1 MRNILL
7 FILLL
12 PLCSF
17 GQIIN
22 VENKR
27 LTDDK
32 EGFVGTFDLGLN
44 LIKNTAQILQFN
56 NNLHLQYSKEN
67 HTYLLLNDISFAQK
81 EGEEDWLNK
90 GHQHLRYIYL
100 NKKLGFEG
108 FIQHQYDKAQ
118 KIQFRMLMGVGARWQ
133 LVKNDSLQF
142 AMGFS
147 SMNEY
152 ENPIDADPF
161 VQIRLSHYLSFA
173 FQVNENISLST
184 TNYYQPLLATWSDYR
199 ISSQTAL
206 KLALNKQFEFK
217 IAGNFT
223 YDSQPAEAVPL
234 LNYHVVNGVSYK
246 F

>member
-1 MRNILL
+1 MRNVLL
-7 FILLL
+7 FILL
-12 PLCSF
+12 PFCSF

-27 LTDDK
+27 LSDDK
-32 EGFVGTFDLGLN
+32 DGFVGTFDLGLN

-56 NNLHLQYSKEN
+56 NNVHLQYSKEN
-67 HTYLLLNDISFAQK
+67 HTYLLLNDISFMQK

-90 GHQHLRYIYL
+90 GYQHIRYIYQH
-100 NKKLGFEG
+100 KKLGFEG

-118 KIQFRMLMGVGARWQ
+118 KIQYRVLSGVGARWQ

-147 SMNEY
+147 TMNEY
-152 ENPIDADPF
+152 ENPVDADPF
-161 VQIRLSHYLSFA
+161 VQIRLNYYLSFA
-173 FQVNENISLST
+173 FQVNEKIILST
-184 TNYYQPLLATWSDYR
+184 TNYYQPLLTTWSDYR
-199 ISSQTAL
+199 MSSQTAL

-217 IAGNFT
+217 ITGNVTF
-223 YDSQPAEAVPL
+223 DSQPAEAVPV
-234 LNYHVVNGVSYK
+234 LNYHLLNSIAYK

>member
-1 MRNILL
+1 MQNILL
-7 FILLL
+7 FILL

-17 GQIIN
+17 AQIIN

-27 LTDDK
+27 FSSHK

-56 NNLHLQYSKEN
+56 NNVHLQYSKEN
-67 HTYLLLNDISFAQK
+67 HTYLLLNDISFVQK

-90 GHQHLRYIYL
+90 GYQHFRYIYQ

-118 KIQFRMLMGVGARWQ
+118 KIQFRMLTGVGARWQ
-133 LVKNDSLQF
+133 LIKNDSLQF

-147 SMNEY
+147 TMNEY
-152 ENPIDADPF
+152 ENPVDADPF

-184 TNYYQPLLATWSDYR
+184 TNYYQPLLTNWSDYR
-199 ISSQTAL
+199 MSSQTAL

-217 IAGNFT
+217 IAGSIT
-223 YDSQPAEAVPL
+223 YDSQPAHAVPL
-234 LNYHVVNGVSYK
+234 LNYHVINGVSYE

>member
-1 MRNILL
+1 MRNVLL
-7 FILLL
+7 FILL
-12 PLCSF
+12 PFCSF

-27 LTDDK
+27 LSDDK
-32 EGFVGTFDLGLN
+32 DGFVGTFDLGLN

-56 NNLHLQYSKEN
+56 NNVHLQYSKEN
-67 HTYLLLNDISFAQK
+67 HTYLLLNDISFMQK

-90 GHQHLRYIYL
+90 GYQHIRYIYQH
-100 NKKLGFEG
+100 KKLGFEG

-118 KIQFRMLMGVGARWQ
+118 KIQFRMLMGVGTRWQ

-152 ENPIDADPF
+152 ENPVDADPF

-173 FQVNENISLST
+173 FQVNEKIILST
-184 TNYYQPLLATWSDYR
+184 TNYYQPLLTTWSDYR
-199 ISSQTAL
+199 MSSQTAL

-217 IAGNFT
+217 ITGNVTF
-223 YDSQPAEAVPL
+223 DSQPAEAVPV
-234 LNYHVVNGVSYK
+234 LNYHLLNSIAYK

>member
-7 FILLL
+7 FILL

-27 LTDDK
+27 LPDDK

-44 LIKNTAQILQFN
+44 LIKNTSQILQFN
-56 NNLHLQYSKEN
+56 NNVHLQYSKEN
-67 HTYLLLNDISFAQK
+67 HTYLLLNDISFVQK

-90 GHQHLRYIYL
+90 GYQHFRYIYQ

-108 FIQHQYDKAQ
+108 FFQHQYDKAQ
-118 KIQFRMLMGVGARWQ
+118 KIQFRMLMGAGARWQ

-147 SMNEY
+147 TMNEY
-152 ENPIDADPF
+152 ENPVDADPF
-161 VQIRLSHYLSFA
+161 VQIRLSYYLSFA
-173 FQVNENISLST
+173 FQLMRTLV
-184 TNYYQPLLATWSDYR
+184 
-199 ISSQTAL
+199 
-206 KLALNKQFEFK
+206 
-217 IAGNFT
+217 
-223 YDSQPAEAVPL
+223 
-234 LNYHVVNGVSYK
+234 
-246 F
+246 

>member
-1 MRNILL
+1 MRKMLL
-7 FILLL
+7 LILL

-27 LTDDK
+27 LSADK
-32 EGFVGTFDLGLN
+32 EGFVGAFDLGLN

-56 NNLHLQYSKEN
+56 NNVHLQYSKKN
-67 HTYLLLNDISFAQK
+67 HTYLLLNDISFVQK

-90 GHQHLRYIYL
+90 GYQHFRYIYQ

-108 FIQHQYDKAQ
+108 FMQHQYDKAQ
-118 KIQFRMLMGVGARWQ
+118 KIQLRMLTGVGTRWQ

-147 SMNEY
+147 TMNEY
-152 ENPIDADPF
+152 ENPVGQDPF

-173 FQVNENISLST
+173 FQVNENISLSS
-184 TNYYQPLLATWSDYR
+184 TNYYQPLLTSWGDYR
-199 ISSQTAL
+199 MSSQTAL
-206 KLALNKQFEFK
+206 KLAINKQFEFK
-217 IAGNFT
+217 IAGNVTF
-223 YDSQPAEAVPL
+223 DSQPAEAVPL
-234 LNYHVVNGVSYK
+234 LNYHVVNGIAYK

>member
-1 MRNILL
+1 MRKILL
-7 FILLL
+7 FILF
-12 PLCSF
+12 PICSF

-27 LTDDK
+27 LSAEK

-56 NNLHLQYSKEN
+56 NNIHLQYSKKN
-67 HTYLLLNDISFAQK
+67 HTYLLLNDISFVQK

-90 GHQHLRYIYL
+90 GYQHFRYIYQ

-108 FIQHQYDKAQ
+108 FVQHQYDKAQ
-118 KIQFRMLMGVGARWQ
+118 KIQLRMLTGVGARWQ

-147 SMNEY
+147 TMNEY
-152 ENPIDADPF
+152 ENPVGEDPF

-173 FQVNENISLST
+173 FQVNENISLSS
-184 TNYYQPLLATWSDYR
+184 TNYYQPLLTSWRDYR
-199 ISSQTAL
+199 MSSQTAL
-206 KLALNKQFEFK
+206 KLAVNKQFEFK
-217 IAGNFT
+217 IAGNVTF
-223 YDSQPAEAVPL
+223 DSQPAEAVPL
-234 LNYHVVNGVSYK
+234 LNYHVVNGIAYK

>member
-1 MRNILL
+1 MRNVLL
-7 FILLL
+7 FILL

-27 LTDDK
+27 FSTDKD
-32 EGFVGTFDLGLN
+32 GFLGTFDLGLN

-56 NNLHLQYSKEN
+56 NNVHFQYIKEN
-67 HTYLLLNDISFAQK
+67 NTYLLLNDISFVQK

-90 GHQHLRYIYL
+90 GYQHVRYIYQ
-100 NKKLGFEG
+100 NKKLGFES

-118 KIQFRMLMGVGARWQ
+118 KIHFRLLMGVGARWQ

-147 SMNEY
+147 TMNEY
-152 ENPIDADPF
+152 ENPVDADPL
-161 VQIRLSHYLSFA
+161 VQIRLSNYLSFA
-173 FQVNENISLST
+173 FQINENISLST
-184 TNYYQPLLATWSDYR
+184 TNYYQPLLTTWSDYR
-199 ISSQTAL
+199 MSSQTAL
-206 KLALNKQFEFK
+206 KLALNKQFVFK
-217 IAGNFT
+217 IAGNVT

>member
-7 FILLL
+7 FLFL
-12 PLCSF
+12 PVCSF

-27 LTDDK
+27 FSSDK
-32 EGFVGTFDLGLN
+32 DGFVGTFDLGLN
-44 LIKNTAQILQFN
+44 LIKNTAHILQFN
-56 NNLHLQYSKEN
+56 NNVQLQYSKEN
-67 HTYLLLNDISFAQK
+67 HTYLLLNDISFVQK

-90 GHQHLRYIYL
+90 GYQHFRYIYQ

-118 KIQFRMLMGVGARWQ
+118 KIQLRMLMGAGARWQ

-147 SMNEY
+147 TMNEY
-152 ENPIDADPF
+152 ENPVDADPF
-161 VQIRLSHYLSFA
+161 VQIRLSYYLSCA

-184 TNYYQPLLATWSDYR
+184 TNYYQPLLTNWRDYR
-199 ISSQTAL
+199 MSSQTTL

-217 IAGNFT
+217 IAGNITF
-223 YDSQPAEAVPL
+223 DSQPAEAVPL
-234 LNYHVVNGVSYK
+234 LNYHVINGVSYE

>member
-1 MRNILL
+1 MRNLLL
-7 FILLL
+7 FILL
-12 PLCSF
+12 PFCSF

-27 LTDDK
+27 LSADK

-56 NNLHLQYSKEN
+56 NNVHLQYSKEN
-67 HTYLLLNDISFAQK
+67 HTYLLLNDISFVQK

-90 GHQHLRYIYL
+90 GYQHFRYIYQ

-108 FIQHQYDKAQ
+108 FTQHQYDKAQ
-118 KIQFRMLMGVGARWQ
+118 KIQFRMLMGVGTRWQ

-152 ENPIDADPF
+152 ENPVDADPF
-161 VQIRLSHYLSFA
+161 VQIRLNYYLSFA
-173 FQVNENISLST
+173 FQVNEKIILST
-184 TNYYQPLLATWSDYR
+184 TNYYQPLLTTWSDYR
-199 ISSQTAL
+199 MSSQTTL

-217 IAGNFT
+217 ITGNITF
-223 YDSQPAEAVPL
+223 DSQPAEAVPL
-234 LNYHVVNGVSYK
+234 LNYHVIN
-246 F
+246 

>member
-1 MRNILL
+1 MYSLVYIIATL
-7 FILLL
+7 F
-12 PLCSF
+12 F

-27 LTDDK
+27 LSNDK

-56 NNLHLQYSKEN
+56 NNVHLQYGKEN
-67 HTYLLLNDISFAQK
+67 HTYLLLNDISFVQK

-90 GHQHLRYIYL
+90 GYQHFRYIYQ

-118 KIQFRMLMGVGARWQ
+118 KIQFRMLMGAGARWQ

-147 SMNEY
+147 TMNEY
-152 ENPIDADPF
+152 ENPVDADPF

-184 TNYYQPLLATWSDYR
+184 TNYYQPPF
-199 ISSQTAL
+199 
-206 KLALNKQFEFK
+206 N
-217 IAGNFT
+217 
-223 YDSQPAEAVPL
+223 
-234 LNYHVVNGVSYK
+234 
-246 F
+246 

>member
-1 MRNILL
+1 MRNLLL
-7 FILLL
+7 FILL
-12 PLCSF
+12 PLYSF

-22 VENKR
+22 VENQR
-27 LTDDK
+27 FSTNK

-56 NNLHLQYSKEN
+56 NNVHLQYSKEN
-67 HTYLLLNDISFAQK
+67 HTYLLLNDISFVQK

-90 GHQHLRYIYL
+90 GYQHFRYIYQ

-118 KIQFRMLMGVGARWQ
+118 KIQFRMLMGAGARWQ

-147 SMNEY
+147 TMNEY
-152 ENPIDADPF
+152 ENPVDADPF
-161 VQIRLSHYLSFA
+161 VQIRLSYYLSCA

-184 TNYYQPLLATWSDYR
+184 TNYYQPLLTNWRDYR
-199 ISSQTAL
+199 MSSQTTL

-217 IAGNFT
+217 IAGNITF
-223 YDSQPAEAVPL
+223 DSQPAEAVPL
-234 LNYHVVNGVSYK
+234 LNYHVINGVSYE

>member
-1 MRNILL
+1 MRNVLL
-7 FILLL
+7 FILL

-27 LTDDK
+27 FSTDKD
-32 EGFVGTFDLGLN
+32 GFLGTFDLGLN

-56 NNLHLQYSKEN
+56 NNVHFQYSKEDY
-67 HTYLLLNDISFAQK
+67 TYLLLNDISFVQK

-90 GHQHLRYIYL
+90 GYQHVRYIYQ
-100 NKKLGFEG
+100 NKKLGFES

-118 KIQFRMLMGVGARWQ
+118 KIHFRLLMGVGARWQ

-147 SMNEY
+147 TMNEY
-152 ENPIDADPF
+152 ENPVDADPL
-161 VQIRLSHYLSFA
+161 VQIRLSNYLSFA
-173 FQVNENISLST
+173 FQINENISLST
-184 TNYYQPLLATWSDYR
+184 TNYYQPLLTTWSDYR
-199 ISSQTAL
+199 MSSQTAL
-206 KLALNKQFEFK
+206 KLALNKQFVFK
-217 IAGNFT
+217 IAGNVT

>member
-7 FILLL
+7 FILL

-27 LTDDK
+27 LPADK

-44 LIKNTAQILQFN
+44 LIKNTSHILQFN
-56 NNLHLQYSKEN
+56 NNIHLQYSKEN
-67 HTYLLLNDISFAQK
+67 HTYLLLNDISFVQK

-90 GHQHLRYIYL
+90 GYQHFRYIYQ

-108 FIQHQYDKAQ
+108 FFQHQYDKVQ

-133 LVKNDSLQF
+133 MVKNDSLQF

-147 SMNEY
+147 TMNEY
-152 ENPIDADPF
+152 ENPVDADPF

-173 FQVNENISLST
+173 FLVNENISLST
-184 TNYYQPLLATWSDYR
+184 TSYYQPFLTNWSDYR
-199 ISSQTAL
+199 MSSQTAL

-217 IAGNFT
+217 IAGNIT
-223 YDSQPAEAVPL
+223 YDSNPAEAVPL
-234 LNYHVVNGVSYK
+234 LNYHVINGVSYE

>member
-1 MRNILL
+1 MRNVLL
-7 FILLL
+7 FILL
-12 PLCSF
+12 PFCSF

-27 LTDDK
+27 LSDDK
-32 EGFVGTFDLGLN
+32 DGFVGTFDLGLN

-56 NNLHLQYSKEN
+56 NNVHLQYSKEN
-67 HTYLLLNDISFAQK
+67 HTYLLLNDISFVQK

-90 GHQHLRYIYL
+90 GYQHVRYIYQH
-100 NKKLGFEG
+100 KKLGFEG

-118 KIQFRMLMGVGARWQ
+118 KIQYRVLSGVGARWQ

-147 SMNEY
+147 TMNEY
-152 ENPIDADPF
+152 ENPVDADSF
-161 VQIRLSHYLSFA
+161 VQIRLNHYLSFA

-184 TNYYQPLLATWSDYR
+184 TNYYQPLLTTWSDYR
-199 ISSQTAL
+199 MSSQTAL
-206 KLALNKQFEFK
+206 KLVLNKQFEFK
-217 IAGNFT
+217 IAGNVT
-223 YDSQPAEAVPL
+223 YDSKPAESVPL
-234 LNYHVVNGVSYK
+234 LNYHVVNGVSYI